1 MAAQNTYRSQA
12 YTPQNQQ
19 LEQVFKQQQDFV
31 TQLQQAA
38 QGQGPSAATAML
50 QQAQQANTAQA
61 NALAA
66 SQQGNI
72 NAGLATRNAMQQAA
86 QANQAATGQAQVMRN
101 QEQLQAR
108 QMLGGQLG
116 TMMGQGMGAQQ
127 AKDTL
132 NANIEQKNVES
143 QNSLIRGITGGVF
156 GAVGAGLGALS
167 DERAKEN
174 IHDGSD
180 DVRDMLDKLEPHS
193 YNYKGGSEPHT
204 SVMAQELEKSKAG
217 SQMVKEAPNGLKMV
231 DYGQGLAAILAAQA
245 DLHKRLKAI
254 EGGKPKMA
262 EGGEVNPN
270 AVKAPS
276 FDMTTFT
283 SEVLGGATKGMAIDD
298 PIAKGGAEFG
308 EGLGTAIKSG
318 MDTSKKKANEARM
331 REDNEARAGIGLA
344 KGGKVS
350 SKVLAAKGKAVPGKA
365 KVSGDSLS
373 NDIVDAKLSPG
384 EIVLPRSVTMHPEA
398 PQKAAEFV
406 AHILANK
413 HKGR

>member
-116 TMMGQGMGAQQ
+116 TMMGQGMAGQQ

-132 NANIEQKNVES
+132 NANIEQKNVDA
-143 QNSLIRGITGGVF
+143 QNAVTNSVTGGLMGIAGGV
-156 GAVGAGLGALS
+156 AAGLVKS
-167 DERAKEN
+167 DERAKTD
-174 IHDGSD
+174 IKDGSTD
-180 DVRDMLDKLEPHS
+180 IHKFLDALHAQS
-193 YNYKGGSEPHT
+193 YHYKDPSAPGASPGQHT
-204 SVMAQELEKSKAG
+204 SVMAQDLEKTPVG

-245 DLHKRLKAI
+245 DLHKRLKAV
-254 EGGKPKMA
+254 EGGKRMMS
-262 EGGEVNPN
+262 EGGGVAADDDKIPVTVNSVGQDVN
-270 AVKAPS
+270 KY
-276 FDMTTFT
+276 
-283 SEVLGGATKGMAIDD
+283 GMVIG
-298 PIAKGGAEFG
+298 PHKSPEQRLG
-308 EGLGTAIKSG
+308 EGT
-318 MDTSKKKANEARM
+318 KKDFERVYA
-331 REDNEARAGIGLA
+331 AGGPIHGET
-344 KGGKVS
+344 
-350 SKVLAAKGKAVPGKA
+350 LAAQGKLVPGKP
-365 KVSGDSLS
+365 KVKGDSLQ
-373 NDIVDAKLSPG
+373 NDTVDAKLSPG
-384 EIVLPRSVTMHPEA
+384 EIIIPRSIAQHPDA
-398 PQKAAEFV
+398 VRKSAEFV
-406 AHILANK
+406 AQVLARK
-413 HKGR
+413 RGR